1 MPVLVNAISLPY
13 PIIPGDTDRK
23 FKLQRPTTLQWS
35 TLNTTIRPIA
45 GQPIR
50 IRETA
55 EVFFTKQEDP
65 ISSMIWDNRFSR
77 EGFIGHFQITR
88 LGTFENT
95 TIVTERGQI
104 IGTYLQNSDA
114 FTWHFQREY
123 DLTLF
128 LNKTDVNAAYLSA
141 ISNCNA
147 YLAPAPV
154 PNLEIDTG
162 NVDAYVR
169 IVYALATADL
179 ANAATLIDSLTQPT
193 IAGYT
198 FPQEVLFKAVNNIPG
213 IDLDGLE
220 IATRL
225 GDVELWVHPDWTIDP
240 AFFHTFEVIN
250 YSVLEQTL
258 DQFPDGTVCSFN
270 GTNDFP

>member
-1 MPVLVNAISLPY
+1 MIGKKY
-13 PIIPGDTDRK
+13 
-23 FKLQRPTTLQWS
+23 TT
-35 TLNTTIRPIA
+35 
-45 GQPIR
+45 
-50 IRETA
+50 
-55 EVFFTKQEDP
+55 
-65 ISSMIWDNRFSR
+65 
-77 EGFIGHFQITR
+77 
-88 LGTFENT
+88 
-95 TIVTERGQI
+95 TE
-104 IGTYLQNSDA
+104 A
-114 FTWHFQREY
+114 FGWHFQREY
-123 DLTLF
+123 DLSLF

-225 GDVELWVHPDWTIDP
+225 GDVELWVHPDWTIDSS
-240 AFFHTFEVIN
+240 FFTHI
-250 YSVLEQTL
+250 
-258 DQFPDGTVCSFN
+258 
-270 GTNDFP
+270 